1 MKRSVMIDKAFFLGL
16 ALLGS
21 AQAAGRTYDF
31 VTPSYG
37 INIVAN
43 CAEGN
48 VTCNNVTYVGRHL
61 KTGQTIRLRGQ
72 TVHTLCA
79 DKVTPC
85 RFVGYSFRNREYP
98 RPPSPSYATTVGKA
112 ARVGLSHA
120 TRWPTAPRMVGIK
133 KRV

>member
-85 RFVGYSFRNREYP
+85 RFVGYSFRNREY
-98 RPPSPSYATTVGKA
+98 RYFVGESPAVLEIWRGQTLILRQNGK
-112 ARVGLSHA
+112 
-120 TRWPTAPRMVGIK
+120 WK
-133 KRV
+133 

>member
-1 MKRSVMIDKAFFLGL
+1 MKESVMNYKAFFLGF

-21 AQAAGRTYDF
+21 AEASGRTYDF

-85 RFVGYSFRNREYP
+85 RFLGYSFRNGTYRYFVGE
-98 RPPSPSYATTVGKA
+98 SPAVLEVWRGKTLI
-112 ARVGLSHA
+112 LSQNGQ
-120 TRWPTAPRMVGIK
+120 WK
-133 KRV
+133 